1 MKIYTPA
8 KINLCLDIMR
18 KTESGYHEI
27 RTVFYETDKFVNEIE
42 IEETAPES
50 EDLISSENEEG
61 SESLA
66 HKACT
71 LLRYTYNIKKSVKI
85 KIKRNIPMSSGL
97 GGESSNAA
105 AVLKHMNELWRLEL
119 TTDELLELGAK
130 LGKDVPF
137 FIKGGTA
144 LGENFGEKLTPLP
157 HIELP
162 LKIVPKKSMDPQKT
176 KHAYELLSLDLCGK
190 NTEKTDNLIE
200 ELKQKNI
207 EGIAKN
213 IHNDFETITPS
224 PEGYHLSGSGP
235 SYFKLETA

>member
-1 MKIYTPA
+1 MKIYAPA

-27 RTVFYETDKFVNEIE
+27 RTVFYETDKLVNEIE
-42 IEETAPES
+42 IEEPLSES
-50 EDLISSENEEG
+50 EDLISSENREG
-61 SESLA
+61 SDSLA

-71 LLRYTYNIKKSVKI
+71 LLKYKYNLKRAVKI
-85 KIKRNIPMSSGL
+85 EIKRSIPPASGL

-105 AVLKHMNELWRLEL
+105 AVLKYLNELWELEL

-137 FIKGGTA
+137 FIIGGTA
-144 LGENFGEKLTPLP
+144 LGENFGEKVTPLP

-162 LKIVPKKSMDPQKT
+162 LEIVPKKSMDPQKT

-190 NTEKTDNLIE
+190 NTEKTNNLIE
-200 ELKQKNI
+200 ALKQKNI

-213 IHNDFETITPS
+213 IHNDFETITPP

-235 SYFKLETA
+235 SYFKLGTT